1 MISLDA
7 GGGHRMSALPPKDLA
22 DLARARALLET
33 PGIAMRV
40 ADLAGAPIE
49 ALLRRLP
56 SGANAIIAR
65 ATGSALDRALGV
77 ALATMGG
84 PAERPPWEALPV
96 RPPSDRLHRALLLAS
111 GAAGGALGL
120 PGLLLELP
128 VSTTLL
134 LRTIADHARAQGEDL
149 GSVEARLQCLTV
161 FAYGTR
167 AQSDDGADAGYF
179 AVRAVLARLVGEAAS
194 FVAERGL
201 TGAAAQRGAPA
212 LARLVAAVAERL
224 GVNVADKAAAQL
236 VPLLGAVGGAAVNAL
251 FLEHYRGTSWGHFTV
266 RRLDRAHGAE
276 AVRAAWDVV

>member
-1 MISLDA
+1 MQI
-7 GGGHRMSALPPKDLA
+7 PPKDLA
-22 DLARARALLET
+22 DLARARTLLET
-33 PGIAMRV
+33 PGIAMKV

-56 SGANAIIAR
+56 SGASTAIAR

-77 ALATMGG
+77 ALGTMGG
-84 PAERPPWEALPV
+84 PGS
-96 RPPSDRLHRALLLAS
+96 RPPSDRLHRALLVAS

-167 AQSDDGADAGYF
+167 AKADDGADAGYF
-179 AVRAVLARLVGEAAS
+179 AVRAALARLVGEAAS

-201 TGAAAQRGAPA
+201 AGAAAQRGAPA

-266 RRLDRAHGAE
+266 RRLERVHGAE
-276 AVRAAWDVV
+276 AVRAAWDGA